1 MFYYQVTCQHVD
13 VDDKGKAKKITE
25 RYLVNAVSC
34 TDAEAI
40 TTNQWGTQVSDFEVK
55 EVKKSRVIDV
65 YLESSK
71 PVVA

>member
-25 RYLVNAVSC
+25 RYLVKAVSC

-40 TTNQWGTQVSDFEVK
+40 TTQTWGTNVSDFEVK

-65 YLESSK
+65 YESPNS
-71 PVVA
+71 